1 VSTQCS
7 PVPCNF
13 CRRQREALIK
23 AAEVTADPALQKEIA
38 KAIVDHDKQVRRWG
52 VHPMCRW
59 TPASRVEALIQV
71 DPDK

>member
-1 VSTQCS
+1 
-7 PVPCNF
+7 
-13 CRRQREALIK
+13 
-23 AAEVTADPALQKEIA
+23 VTADPALQKEIA